1 MFQVRIVF
9 HTWKSNSLAIKPMV
23 FQVRL
28 VSRTWKSGTPIEQ
41 LFYRTEN
48 VRENTF
54 VCTEFTEARHWY
66 RKHTS
71 GVPILTKKQL
81 FSPLAQENILR
92 LLKDRQVGY
101 GDDFDFYKNKMRR
114 LRKRSKKSTRNILR
128 LSISVSRH
136 FFAYRC
142 TSK

>member
-1 MFQVRIVF
+1 MQAPQTIPQYAHSTQVCEHI
-9 HTWKSNSLAIKPMV
+9 HTWKSGL
-23 FQVRL
+23 L
-28 VSRTWKSGTPIEQ
+28 

-54 VCTEFTEARHWY
+54 VCTEYTEARHWY

-71 GVPILTKKQL
+71 GVPLLTKKQL
-81 FSPLAQENILR
+81 FPPPLAQENILR

-114 LRKRSKKSTRNILR
+114 LRKSSKKSTRNILR
-128 LSISVSRH
+128 QSISVSRH

>member
-9 HTWKSNSLAIKPMV
+9 HTWKSGL
-23 FQVRL
+23 L
-28 VSRTWKSGTPIEQ
+28 

-54 VCTEFTEARHWY
+54 VCTEYTEARHWY

-71 GVPILTKKQL
+71 GVPLLTKKQL
-81 FSPLAQENILR
+81 SPPLAQENILR

-114 LRKRSKKSTRNILR
+114 LRKSSKKSTRNILR
-128 LSISVSRH
+128 QSISVSRH

>member
-1 MFQVRIVF
+1 MIDSFCESTFFRQI
-9 HTWKSNSLAIKPMV
+9 
-23 FQVRL
+23 
-28 VSRTWKSGTPIEQ
+28 Q

-114 LRKRSKKSTRNILR
+114 LRKSSKKSTRNILR